1 MQAESEYVTVTKVVG
16 SFQGFQNILVCI
28 FMIFIRFVRD
38 FTSSLLRVLA
48 YFAVSPLESSF
59 IFTQG
64 SLAGLWRGT
73 EAGAALSC
81 RIPVRRLAGGEGKVG
96 EHGEEVEPHLMVV
109 LDGSGAAGRWVAG
122 VRMNSGE
129 VELGSGDGPAR

>member
-1 MQAESEYVTVTKVVG
+1 
-16 SFQGFQNILVCI
+16 
-28 FMIFIRFVRD
+28 MIFIRFVRD
-38 FTSSLLRVLA
+38 FTSSLLRVHA

-81 RIPVRRLAGGEGKVG
+81 RIPARRLASGEGKVG

-122 VRMNSGE
+122 DVQGRRPW
-129 VELGSGDGPAR
+129 ELGSGELG